1 MMGNKT
7 ISILFDVQQL
17 YYLPQYLPVY
27 HELLKQD
34 AGDATFVFYH
44 SIHDET
50 VNHIIKS
57 ENLNYVWVKDKNE
70 ANQYYK
76 NKKADWIFFGNTFP
90 FLDELHQ
97 ISKSVQL
104 GHGVGP
110 KASYYTKSDTPTT
123 VRFVEGPY
131 RTSRLNKMYP
141 NDSFVDV
148 GFCKLDPIINGNSK
162 KFDLEKLGL
171 DPSKKTIVYAPTFYP
186 SSIERFP
193 KKFPEDF
200 NEYNILIKPHYFS
213 ISKDK
218 YKKQR
223 DLLKHWSN
231 YDNVYL
237 AKVDDYSLIP
247 FMATANLLISDAS
260 SAIIEFAA
268 LDKPVIWC
276 NFLKLRWN
284 YRGIFSYR
292 FKKRMDEDYKEYS
305 KIAVKTDS
313 YEELKTTVKDQI
325 MHPDQLS
332 ENRRNYSQKMVGRLD
347 GKASNRII
355 DYLLNNS

>member
-1 MMGNKT
+1 MC
-7 ISILFDVQQL
+7 S
-17 YYLPQYLPVY
+17 
-27 HELLKQD
+27 
-34 AGDATFVFYH
+34 
-44 SIHDET
+44 
-50 VNHIIKS
+50 
-57 ENLNYVWVKDKNE
+57 
-70 ANQYYK
+70 
-76 NKKADWIFFGNTFP
+76 
-90 FLDELHQ
+90 
-97 ISKSVQL
+97 
-104 GHGVGP
+104 
-110 KASYYTKSDTPTT
+110 SD
-123 VRFVEGPY
+123 
-131 RTSRLNKMYP
+131 L
-141 NDSFVDV
+141 
-148 GFCKLDPIINGNSK
+148 
-162 KFDLEKLGL
+162 
-171 DPSKKTIVYAPTFYP
+171 
-186 SSIERFP
+186 
-193 KKFPEDF
+193 
-200 NEYNILIKPHYFS
+200 
-213 ISKDK
+213 

-237 AKVDDYSLIP
+237 ANVDDYSLIP

-332 ENRRNYSQKMVGRLD
+332 ENRRNYSEKIYIKLCSYF
-347 GKASNRII
+347 A
-355 DYLLNNS
+355 

>member
-50 VNHIIKS
+50 INHIIKS

-76 NKKADWIFFGNTFP
+76 NEKADWIFFGNTFP
-90 FLDELHQ
+90 FLDEIHQ
-97 ISKSVQL
+97 TSKSVQL

-148 GFCKLDPIINGNSK
+148 GFCKLDPIINRNSK
-162 KFDLEKLGL
+162 KFDLENLGL

-200 NEYNILIKPHYFS
+200 DEYNILIKPHYFS

-332 ENRRNYSQKMVGRLD
+332 ENRRNYSEKMVGRLD

>member
-50 VNHIIKS
+50 INHIIKS

-76 NKKADWIFFGNTFP
+76 NEKADWIFFGNTFP
-90 FLDELHQ
+90 FLDEIHQ
-97 ISKSVQL
+97 TSKSVQL

-148 GFCKLDPIINGNSK
+148 GFCKLDPIINGDSK
-162 KFDLEKLGL
+162 KFDLENLGL

-237 AKVDDYSLIP
+237 AKV
-247 FMATANLLISDAS
+247 
-260 SAIIEFAA
+260 FAA

-332 ENRRNYSQKMVGRLD
+332 ENRRNYSEKMVGRLD

>member
-1 MMGNKT
+1 
-7 ISILFDVQQL
+7 
-17 YYLPQYLPVY
+17 
-27 HELLKQD
+27 
-34 AGDATFVFYH
+34 
-44 SIHDET
+44 
-50 VNHIIKS
+50 
-57 ENLNYVWVKDKNE
+57 
-70 ANQYYK
+70 
-76 NKKADWIFFGNTFP
+76 
-90 FLDELHQ
+90 
-97 ISKSVQL
+97 
-104 GHGVGP
+104 
-110 KASYYTKSDTPTT
+110 
-123 VRFVEGPY
+123 
-131 RTSRLNKMYP
+131 MYP
-141 NDSFVDV
+141 NDSFIDV

-162 KFDLEKLGL
+162 KFDLENLGL

-193 KKFPEDF
+193 KNFPEDF

-332 ENRRNYSQKMVGRLD
+332 ENRRNYSEKMVGRLD